1 MTPPVIVG
9 LTGPIGCGKS
19 TVARSLA
26 AKGAL
31 VIDADAVARDVSASG
46 TPAHDEI
53 LVAFGDAVRRP
64 DGTVDRAALAR
75 IVFAD
80 PDQLRRLEAIIHP
93 RVRPAIRARLE
104 DARATGAP
112 AVAIEAIKLV
122 EGGLAELCDVV
133 VLVDCEPAEQLRRL
147 EGRGMAVDDARR
159 RIDAQRGIR
168 ERLADAGAVTLS
180 DQRLRRR
187 RGGAGRR
194 AVGRARGRGQSVSLR
209 TYDPR

>member
-31 VIDADAVARDVSASG
+31 VIDADAVARDVSAPG

-80 PDQLRRLEAIIHP
+80 PDELRRLEAIVHP

-147 EGRGMAVDDARR
+147 EGRGMAGDDARR

-168 ERLADAGAVTLS
+168 ERLAAAGAVTLS
-180 DQRLRRR
+180 TSGSVADVEARVDALWAERV
-187 RGGAGRR
+187 AG
-194 AVGRARGRGQSVSLR
+194 VSR
-209 TYDPR
+209 SA